1 MEEQTK
7 GITEKYNA
15 KCVDYDCLE
24 TELSQVKEALK
35 DALDTINIQDT
46 VRKEA
51 KESQV
56 KCYVLEEQIEVSVL
70 RVLRKN
76 QDPWLGESRS
86 LAHNLHPSTKRKHFR
101 VFFFT
106 FVT

>member
-56 KCYVLEEQIEVSVL
+56 KCYVLEEQIEVGVL
-70 RVLRKN
+70 RILGKN
-76 QDPWLGESRS
+76 QEESRS

-101 VFFFT
+101 VFFLRL
-106 FVT
+106 